1 MADEKVPAKELEK
14 ARSLAKGRFV
24 LHTESPQSL
33 IMFGLRREVL
43 EGKALEPRRILA
55 ELDKVTAKDVQ
66 RVAQDLIDR
75 KKLHLAVIGPFDDE
89 SRFRDLLAGQA
100 PPQARRQRQAGRR
113 KARGE
118 AEGDRRAGE
127 AGGGDGQAPHGRGE
141 AQGSARSAPLGRFG
155 QFQVVRRV
163 PSPARASACA
173 RAGCSRR
180 ARRS

>member
-33 IMFGLRREVL
+33 LMFGLRREVL

-89 SRFRDLLAGQA
+89 SRFRDLLQ
-100 PPQARRQRQAGRR
+100 
-113 KARGE
+113 
-118 AEGDRRAGE
+118 
-127 AGGGDGQAPHGRGE
+127 
-141 AQGSARSAPLGRFG
+141 
-155 QFQVVRRV
+155 
-163 PSPARASACA
+163 
-173 RAGCSRR
+173 
-180 ARRS
+180 